1 MQKSLIAK
9 ITLIFILCG
18 LFGIG
23 LAFVD
28 NIIDE
33 RKSYYQ
39 TVMDDIKQTHVKDQL
54 LATPFVAIANAQG
67 VYIPQ
72 FASQSDIKTQAQVT
86 DKDYKRSIYRAI
98 SYNNALNIQQN
109 YNLANFGEIAPLIQK
124 TETGYE
130 IITGGTAESPIAIE
144 TTDTMPTPQANPSAV
159 VLAKGQSLKDI
170 EQAQKANPLPTPT
183 VKPKEP
189 PARYYQWNTAKLI
202 IPVSDLRGVTLPK
215 VTINGKEYTA
225 YFPKHKD
232 IEQFDYVEVDL
243 ADLFND
249 DLTRSLTLAKP
260 LDVKINMSLVGI
272 DSIHV
277 LPLGEGFNYSLQA
290 NWTDPNFFGDAL
302 PTKQFSPTGF
312 TATWKNEFLATN
324 NNQKLS
330 NCLYTNG
337 SSGGCQIGDIQISD
351 YKWLSTAFV
360 SNNNIYT
367 QTDRTL
373 KYALLLVIV
382 SFGTFFLFE
391 VLKNLRIHPIQYGL
405 VAMALLTFYVLVLSF
420 AEHIAFWQAYSI
432 ASLACVGL
440 IGWYT
445 YFVLKSV
452 KRSLVFASILGS
464 LYAGFYLILA
474 SEGMNLLLG
483 AVFCFA
489 LIAIVM
495 FLTRHIDWYKI
506 GNDQQNDDPNDHQN
520 SQPALSQTLQNQ
532 QAEY

>member
-215 VTINGKEYTA
+215 VTINGKDYTA

-312 TATWKNEFLATN
+312 TATWKNEF
-324 NNQKLS
+324 
-330 NCLYTNG
+330 
-337 SSGGCQIGDIQISD
+337 
-351 YKWLSTAFV
+351 
-360 SNNNIYT
+360 
-367 QTDRTL
+367 
-373 KYALLLVIV
+373 
-382 SFGTFFLFE
+382 
-391 VLKNLRIHPIQYGL
+391 
-405 VAMALLTFYVLVLSF
+405 
-420 AEHIAFWQAYSI
+420 
-432 ASLACVGL
+432 
-440 IGWYT
+440 
-445 YFVLKSV
+445 
-452 KRSLVFASILGS
+452 
-464 LYAGFYLILA
+464 
-474 SEGMNLLLG
+474 
-483 AVFCFA
+483 
-489 LIAIVM
+489 
-495 FLTRHIDWYKI
+495 
-506 GNDQQNDDPNDHQN
+506 
-520 SQPALSQTLQNQ
+520 
-532 QAEY
+532 